1 MRYLLVLLFHALIL
15 FGDAEI
21 ILSNAEMEYTH
32 PQADGQVCALPQE
45 WDLDCA
51 AIQNAQ
57 KSYLDDVLALE
68 DYDIFDTES
77 TPEDTNDT
85 NWFYYRDFLTGMDTF
100 HEAGT
105 QAVILMASGIDYG
118 LATYFNEDENATQ
131 TDSNVT
137 AGRLESGPGNQGVV
151 IPTLEDDG
159 TRINVYVKSKEG
171 NTYHPKQIKKREYE
185 RAKQTYWMSQWFN
198 MDAKNSEFL
207 NLTDDSYVR
216 IRAGYA
222 YDYRGNGEFIKSIT
236 ARLKIPRTR
245 DKLDLI
251 VGDVTK
257 RSKDLNFDGTED
269 ETDNSIALGVEN
281 LFGVFDVVKSRFRVG
296 ISSITDPYAKWIL
309 SHEMLYGPWFV
320 EPTETVRYSVDG
332 QLEEWTDLYMRR
344 QTSSTALFSL
354 FLQRSTK
361 TGEPGMAYL
370 VQPAHH
376 HALGNKTTV
385 TAYLGIYG
393 RTEEFSEDES
403 GYVPKKGIHTYSV
416 GASWR
421 RQSSRKYIV
430 FDLQPII
437 SFEHR
442 YHFEP
447 NYIFKASVE
456 FYLGL
461 TE

>member
-1 MRYLLVLLFHALIL
+1 MLFNVITTVTMYA
-15 FGDAEI
+15 GAEI
-21 ILSNAEMEYTH
+21 IPSEEELAYT
-32 PQADGQVCALPQE
+32 PPVEGEVCELPQE
-45 WDLDCA
+45 WELDCV
-51 AIQNAQ
+51 AIRNAQ
-57 KSYLDDVLALE
+57 KSYLAE
-68 DYDIFDTES
+68 DISVEKYDIFDTE
-77 TPEDTNDT
+77 TVPEDTNST

-118 LATYFNEDENATQ
+118 LYSYFKDDENTTKEDANATAL
-131 TDSNVT
+131 TLKSEPKSD
-137 AGRLESGPGNQGVV
+137 GLLPVV
-151 IPTLEDDG
+151 EDDG
-159 TRINVYVKSKEG
+159 TRLNVYVKSKEG

-185 RAKQTYWMSQWFN
+185 RAKQTYWMSKWFN
-198 MDAKNSEFL
+198 MDAKNAEFL

-216 IRAGYA
+216 LRAGYA
-222 YDYRGNGEFIKSIT
+222 YDFRGQGEFIKSIT

-251 VGDVTK
+251 VGDAT
-257 RSKDLNFDGTED
+257 RQSKDLNFDGTKN
-269 ETDNSIALGVEN
+269 ETDESVALGVQN
-281 LFGVFDVVKSRFRVG
+281 IFGFFDFIDSRFRVG
-296 ISSITDPYAKWIL
+296 ISSITNPYAKWIL
-309 SHEMLYGPWFV
+309 SKEMLYGPWYI

-332 QLEEWTDLYMRR
+332 QLEEWTDFYFRR
-344 QTSSTALFSL
+344 RTSSSALFSL

-370 VQPAHH
+370 IQPAHH

-385 TAYLGIYG
+385 AAYLGIYG
-393 RTEEFSEDES
+393 RTQAFDKDEN
-403 GYVPKKGIHTYSV
+403 GYEPKKGIHTYSI

-421 RQSSRKYIV
+421 RQTSRKYIV

-442 YHFEP
+442 YGFEP

-461 TE
+461 TD